1 MVPRLSSLAIALL
14 SAVVVLR
21 LHLYG
26 GSMAKKKQIDIQ
38 NKHVRGIMQTL
49 SDIDV
54 LTPVAFDT
62 LYKYIKELESVSG
75 KDTLRNGQ

>member
-1 MVPRLSSLAIALL
+1 
-14 SAVVVLR
+14 
-21 LHLYG
+21 
-26 GSMAKKKQIDIQ
+26 
-38 NKHVRGIMQTL
+38 MQTL